1 MYWGAMDRRVEPTV
15 CDADGVTADGLAIR
29 LRGVVKRY
37 GDITAVNGLD
47 LDVPQGLCVGLLGPN
62 GAGKSTTMRILTAQT
77 IADEGEVSV
86 LGYGLPARSKPARAE
101 MGVVPQL
108 DNLDTTLTV
117 EQNLIVFSYLY
128 RVPGAER
135 SQAIERVLK
144 IANLTDRRGSKVDE
158 LSGGMRRRLLIG
170 RALIH
175 RPRLVLLDEPTV
187 GLDPQV
193 RQELWALIDRLR
205 SEGTSILMSTHYI
218 EEAERLCD
226 AVTIV
231 SHGQAVAVGSPREL
245 IEEHTGGQAVEVYG
259 PPERLREVEAAMAAQ
274 GRSTR
279 RTGTSVAVLGGS
291 AVNGDV
297 PDGVPRAANLED
309 VFVLLTGEEIA

>member
-1 MYWGAMDRRVEPTV
+1 LL
-15 CDADGVTADGLAIR
+15 CDPAAVPADALAIR

-37 GDITAVNGLD
+37 GEITAVAGLD
-47 LDVPQGLCVGLLGPN
+47 LDVPTGTCVGLLGPN

-77 IADEGEVSV
+77 IADEGEVTV
-86 LGYGLPARSKPARAE
+86 LGHALPGDSKPARAA

-117 EQNLIVFSYLY
+117 EQNLIVFSHLY
-128 RVPGAER
+128 RVPRAER
-135 SQAIERVLK
+135 REAIERVLA
-144 IANLTDRRGSKVDE
+144 IANLSDRRETKADE

-175 RPRLVLLDEPTV
+175 RPPLVLLDEPTV

-226 AVTIV
+226 SVTIM
-231 SHGQAVAVGSPREL
+231 SHGSAVAVGPPSEL
-245 IEEHTGGQAVEVYG
+245 VAEHAGGQAIEVFG
-259 PPERLREVEAAMAAQ
+259 PPARLAEVEREMASA
-274 GRSTR
+274 GLPTR
-279 RTGTSVAVLGGS
+279 RTGTSIAVLRVADG
-291 AVNGDV
+291 NGRA
-297 PDGVPRAANLED
+297 PDGERRPANLED
-309 VFVLLTGEEIA
+309 VFVLLTGEEIG